1 MLICP
6 AIYYIDII
14 EVCGWKKERLKNGK
28 LRTELLYLPPPRI
41 GRSPMFSSAFFKIFI
56 VLHPSIRSSNNAALA
71 TIREGFSIYL
81 PCTFLYLFSIP
92 LRIRPRPCTGCT
104 RPLVFQYPFR
114 AAAEIEGWNWKKP
127 CINCWT
133 TPDAWTSV
141 VFLVL
146 RYIDRGF
153 GC

>member
-1 MLICP
+1 MEEKRDSGMLICP

-28 LRTELLYLPPPRI
+28 LPPAYRPI
-41 GRSPMFSSAFFKIFI
+41 AMFSSAFFKISI
-56 VLHPSIRSSNNAALA
+56 VLHPSIRPSNNAALS
-71 TIREGFSIYL
+71 TIREGFS
-81 PCTFLYLFSIP
+81 TFHVPISPPPWGSGHDLA
-92 LRIRPRPCTGCT
+92 
-104 RPLVFQYPFR
+104 LVVRSFFNIHR
-114 AAAEIEGWNWKKP
+114 VAAEIEGWNWKKP
-127 CINCWT
+127 CINCWM